1 MALNRILAIL
11 AASFAALT
19 LAASPVTT
27 APNSGNAPVSN
38 EQVATPTVPVIVGK
52 PQGQNNL
59 TITFVDQA
67 LKGNDSTLLTPQGNL
82 TERYAYST
90 YSIPYKVIEEG
101 NDIIRP
107 REQDSFLCSA
117 PNGGTTT
124 IVNPVEVRANVQI
137 QSNVGIELRK
147 LINLV
152 WTGQTNGSF
161 KHTYSKA
168 KVYSAPESVHNHRD
182 YYGAI
187 QYDLGTTVVNRTD
200 IYYVYSG
207 DRILYTTSY
216 NHDQQRI
223 NVKIPKAVEY
233 AKDFYL

>member
-1 MALNRILAIL
+1 MAHNRIPAIL

-19 LAASPVTT
+19 LAASPVAT
-27 APNSGNAPVSN
+27 APNLGNAPVSS

-90 YSIPYKVIEEG
+90 YSVPYKVIEDG
-101 NDIIRP
+101 NDNVGP

-117 PNGGTTT
+117 PNGGTST

-137 QSNVGIELRK
+137 QSSVGTELRK

-152 WTGQTNGSF
+152 WTNQTNGSF
-161 KHTYSKA
+161 KHIYSKT
-168 KVYSAPESVHNHRD
+168 KCTAPESVHNHRD

-200 IYYVYSG
+200 IYHVYSG
-207 DRILYTTSY
+207 DRILYTASY
-216 NHDQQRI
+216 DRGQQT
-223 NVKIPKAVEY
+223 VYAKIPKAVEY
-233 AKDFYL
+233 AGDFYL